1 MFRRTKHGFTLVE
14 LMVVIAILGLLV
26 SVLAFAVGRHY
37 IKAQA
42 DLEKVQ
48 LKDISNGLNQALID
62 RRHNAT
68 LRAADKKDHA
78 GRAFWQDC
86 FDHGLLD
93 GGLRK
98 ALVSQHSGDV
108 VAPEGTPL
116 EAGNCSY
123 TGPRLGD
130 LRDVLAARG
139 AKRCIVMTHNTNN
152 WENYESVGYG
162 AIVLW
167 SDSEVADYMNA
178 EQAEAEHGITA
189 EEWAAPAEHLFG
201 RKGPFQRT
209 FE

>member
-1 MFRRTKHGFTLVE
+1 MFRSNRSGFTLVE

-48 LKDISNGLNQALID
+48 LKDLANGLNQSLID

-68 LRAADKKDHA
+68 LRAADRKDHA

-86 FDHGLLD
+86 FQYGLLD
-93 GGLRK
+93 GSLRK
-98 ALVSQHSGDV
+98 CLVSQHSGDV
-108 VAPEGTPL
+108 IAPEGTTI
-116 EAGNCSY
+116 EAENCSY
-123 TGPRLGD
+123 TGPRLGE
-130 LRDVLAARG
+130 LRDIMSARG
-139 AKRCIVMTHNTNN
+139 SKRRVMMTHNTRN
-152 WENYESVGYG
+152 WNNYESIGYG
-162 AIVLW
+162 AVVMW

-189 EEWAAPAEHLFG
+189 EEWAAPADNLYG
-201 RKGPFQRT
+201 RKAPFDRT